1 MRLSAPDSTGSSTV
15 VSDTIPAPP
24 TLTDVLLARRVVNRY
39 LTPTPALRPEG
50 LTGKL
55 GLEVV
60 LKCENLQPTGA
71 FKVRGG
77 INLMSRLDADER
89 RRGVVS
95 ASTGNHA
102 QSIAYA
108 AREFGVRAVIFM
120 PEHPNPVKLA
130 ATKALGAEVIEA
142 GRDFDECRIAAG
154 EYAEREGMRFIHSA
168 NEPHLIAGV
177 GTYALELIEA
187 APDLDVVIV
196 PVGGG
201 SGVCGT
207 ALVFKTMAP
216 MTKVIAVQSEGMPA
230 VYRSFHER
238 KLLSLE
244 GGSTWAEG
252 LATRVAF
259 ELPYAMMQELVDD
272 VQTVSDEEMRQAML
286 LLLERTR
293 LVAEGAGSASLAL
306 ARRLAPE
313 LRGKRVGLVIS
324 GGNVTRDTL
333 LRALSDNAS
342 W

>member
-1 MRLSAPDSTGSSTV
+1 MA
-15 VSDTIPAPP
+15 
-24 TLTDVLLARRVVNRY
+24 DVLLARRVVNRY
-39 LTPTPALRPEG
+39 LAPTPVLRPEG
-50 LTGKL
+50 LARDL
-55 GLEVV
+55 GFEVV
-60 LKCENLQPTGA
+60 LKCESLQPTGA

-77 INLMSRLDADER
+77 IYLMSQLDAEER
-89 RRGVVS
+89 AQGVVS

-120 PEHPNPVKLA
+120 PENPNPVKLA
-130 ATKALGAEVIEA
+130 ATKTLGAEVVQFGHDFDDCRIEA
-142 GRDFDECRIAAG
+142 GN
-154 EYAEREGMRFIHSA
+154 YAERHGMRFIHSA

-177 GTYALELIEA
+177 GTYALELLEE

-207 ALVFKTMAP
+207 ALVFKTMRP
-216 MTKVIAVQSEGMPA
+216 QTRVIAVQSEGMPV
-230 VYRSFHER
+230 VYRSYHE
-238 KLLSLE
+238 KQLLSLE

-286 LLLERTR
+286 DLLEQARV
-293 LVAEGAGSASLAL
+293 VAEGAGAASLAL
-306 ARRLAPE
+306 ARKLAPE
-313 LRGKRVGLVIS
+313 LRGKRVGLVVS
-324 GGNVTRDTL
+324 GGNVTRETVQ
-333 LRALSDNAS
+333 RALSDDAS

>member
-1 MRLSAPDSTGSSTV
+1 MA
-15 VSDTIPAPP
+15 
-24 TLTDVLLARRVVNRY
+24 DVLLARRVVNQY
-39 LTPTPALRPEG
+39 LTPTPVLRPEG
-50 LTGKL
+50 LSRE
-55 GLEVV
+55 LEFDVV
-60 LKCENLQPTGA
+60 LKCENLQPVGA

-77 INLMSRLDADER
+77 LYLMSQLDEAER
-89 RRGVVS
+89 ARGVVS

-108 AREFGVRAVIFM
+108 AREFGVKAVIFM
-120 PEHPNPVKLA
+120 PENPNPGKLA
-130 ATKALGAEVIEA
+130 ATKALGAEVIQFGHDFDDCRVEA
-142 GRDFDECRIAAG
+142 GA
-154 EYAEREGMRFIHSA
+154 YAERMGMRFIHSA

-177 GTYALELIEA
+177 GTYALELIEE

-207 ALVFKTMAP
+207 ALVFKTMRP
-216 MTKVIAVQSEGMPA
+216 QTKVIAVQSEGMPV
-230 VYRSFHER
+230 VYRSFHE
-238 KLLSLE
+238 KQLLSLE

-286 LLLERTR
+286 TLLESAHV
-293 LVAEGAGSASLAL
+293 VAEGAGAASLAL
-306 ARRLAPE
+306 ATKLAPE

-333 LRALSDNAS
+333 QRAMSDDTS

>member
-1 MRLSAPDSTGSSTV
+1 MSGGSSSD
-15 VSDTIPAPP
+15 VSSTIPAAP
-24 TLTDVLLARRVVNRY
+24 TLADVLLARQVVSRY
-39 LTPTPALRPEG
+39 LAPTPVLRPEG
-50 LTGKL
+50 LAREL
-55 GLEVV
+55 GFEVV
-60 LKCENLQPTGA
+60 LKCENMQPIGA

-77 INLMSRLDADER
+77 IYLMSQLDAESR
-89 RRGVVS
+89 ERGVVS

-120 PEHPNPVKLA
+120 PENGNPVKLA
-130 ATKALGAEVIEA
+130 STKALGAQVIEF
-142 GRDFDECRIAAG
+142 GRDFDECRVEAG
-154 EYAEREGMRFIHSA
+154 NYAEREGMRFIHSA

-201 SGVCGT
+201 SGVCAT
-207 ALVFKTMAP
+207 ALVFKTMRP
-216 MTKVIAVQSEGMPA
+216 QTRVIAVQAETMP
-230 VYRSFHER
+230 VVFRSFHER
-238 KLLSLE
+238 QLLSLE

-259 ELPYAMMQELVDD
+259 ELPYEMMQELVDD

-286 LLLERTR
+286 SLLEQARV
-293 LVAEGAGSASLAL
+293 VAEGAGAASLAL
-306 ARRLAPE
+306 ARKLAPE

-333 LRALSDNAS
+333 QRALSDDGN

>member
-1 MRLSAPDSTGSSTV
+1 MT
-15 VSDTIPAPP
+15 TIPAAP
-24 TLTDVLLARRVVNRY
+24 TLSDVLLARRVVNQY
-39 LTPTPALRPEG
+39 LAPTPALQPVG
-50 LTGKL
+50 LSREL
-55 GLEVV
+55 GFDVF
-60 LKCENLQPTGA
+60 LKCENLQPVGA

-77 INLMSRLDADER
+77 IYLMSQLDAASRE
-89 RRGVVS
+89 RGVVS

-120 PEHPNPVKLA
+120 PENPNPVKLA
-130 ATKALGAEVIEA
+130 ATKALGAEVIEY
-142 GRDFDECRIAAG
+142 GRDFDECRIEAG
-154 EYAEREGMRFIHSA
+154 HYAERENMRFIHSA

-207 ALVFKTMAP
+207 ALVFKTMRP
-216 MTKVIAVQSEGMPA
+216 QTRVIAVQSAGMPV
-230 VYRSFHER
+230 VYRSFHEQQ
-238 KLLSLE
+238 LLSLE

-272 VQTVSDEEMRQAML
+272 VQTVTDEEMRQAML
-286 LLLERTR
+286 LLIDQARV
-293 LVAEGAGSASLAL
+293 VAEGAGAASLAL
-306 ARRLAPE
+306 ARKLAPE
-313 LRGKRVGLVIS
+313 LHGKRVGLVIS
-324 GGNVTRDTL
+324 GGNVTRATVQ
-333 LRALSDNAS
+333 RALTDDES

>member
-1 MRLSAPDSTGSSTV
+1 MSITNSEGSSSG
-15 VSDTIPAPP
+15 VSSTIPAAP
-24 TLTDVLLARRVVNRY
+24 TLADVLLARQVVGRY
-39 LTPTPALRPEG
+39 LGPTPVLRPEG
-50 LTGKL
+50 LAREL
-55 GLEVV
+55 GFEVV
-60 LKCENLQPTGA
+60 LKCENLQPIGA
-71 FKVRGG
+71 FKLRGG
-77 INLMSRLDADER
+77 IYLMSQLDAEAR
-89 RRGVVS
+89 ERGVVS

-120 PEHPNPVKLA
+120 PENPNPVKLA
-130 ATKALGAEVIEA
+130 STKALGAQVIEF
-142 GRDFDECRIAAG
+142 GRDFDECRVEAG
-154 EYAEREGMRFIHSA
+154 NYAEREGMRFIHSA

-207 ALVFKTMAP
+207 ALVFKTMRP
-216 MTKVIAVQSEGMPA
+216 QTRVIAVQAEGMP
-230 VYRSFHER
+230 VVFRSFHER
-238 KLLSLE
+238 QLLSLE

-286 LLLERTR
+286 LLLEQARV
-293 LVAEGAGSASLAL
+293 VAEGAGAASLAL
-306 ARRLAPE
+306 ARKLAPE
-313 LRGKRVGLVIS
+313 LRGKRVGIVIS

-333 LRALSDNAS
+333 RRAISDDGN